1 MPMSLKHRGKLRH
14 PEVAKYVSEL
24 ARKGGQVKGACKVRG
39 DSEYYRQLRLGGKA
53 KGAKP

>member
-1 MPMSLKHRGKLRH
+1 MSLKHRGKLRH

-53 KGAKP
+53 KEAKP